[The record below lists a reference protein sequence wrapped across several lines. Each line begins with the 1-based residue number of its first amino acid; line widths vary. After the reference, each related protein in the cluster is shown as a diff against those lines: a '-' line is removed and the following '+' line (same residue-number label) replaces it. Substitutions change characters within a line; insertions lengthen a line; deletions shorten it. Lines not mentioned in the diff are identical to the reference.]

1 MWAHQHS
8 SLYTQHGLTKI
19 GANKGKS
26 VTRILYPSLVLALLV
41 LVTGCAA
48 SPARLPV
55 LDPGEARGTV
65 HPIYI
70 TTSRQPA
77 DDPAAHFGTRRSLT
91 LNFARADVWVPH
103 NRLPGE
109 IDYPGRRPDPDTQF
123 ALTGWQDY
131 DSRPDFARD
140 LNHDLSELRFA
151 ERDVFVFVHGFNTP
165 FSDGLYL
172 NAQIIND
179 FGLQTAFVH
188 YAWPSAGQF
197 PAYLYDRDSA
207 QFARDGL
214 VETLTL
220 LADSEAIRI
229 NLIAH
234 SMGSLVTMEALRELS
249 LTGRQ
254 DVLEKIDPVILASP
268 DIDIDVFLSQLSAI
282 EPRPEHLLVFVS
294 ARDRALLLS
303 DRLRGGDHRRLGI
316 GAQRDLLTELGATV
330 VDLTEIRDGGF
341 SGHTAFAS
349 SPTLMR
355 MANTGVLATAL
366 MGVEAMPQDS
376 GIGTLSDLA
385 ARIIYLPAR
394 ALGER

>member
-1 MWAHQHS
+1 MF
-8 SLYTQHGLTKI
+8 
-19 GANKGKS
+19 
-26 VTRILYPSLVLALLV
+26 RILSQCLTLAVLALA
-41 LVTGCAA
+41 TGCAA
-48 SPARLPV
+48 SPARLPI
-55 LDPGEARGTV
+55 LDPGNAAGLV

-77 DDPAAHFGTRRSLT
+77 DDAGAHFGTERSLV
-91 LNFARADVWVPH
+91 LSFARADVWVPH

-109 IDYPGRRPDPDTQF
+109 IDYPARQTDPHTQF
-123 ALTGWQDY
+123 ALTRWQDY
-131 DSRPDFARD
+131 DNATDFAGD
-140 LNHDLSELRFA
+140 LDQDLRQMRFA
-151 ERDVFVFVHGFNTP
+151 ERDVFLFVHGFNTP

-214 VETLTL
+214 VETLIL
-220 LADSEAIRI
+220 LAESEALRI

-234 SMGSLVTMEALRELS
+234 SMGSMVTMEALRQLS

-254 DVLEKIDPVILASP
+254 DVLARIDPVILASP
-268 DIDIDVFLSQLSAI
+268 DIDIDVFLAQLSAI
-282 EPRPEHLLVFVS
+282 DPMPEHLMVFVS
-294 ARDRALLLS
+294 ARDRALQLS
-303 DRLRGGDHRRLGI
+303 DSLRGGDNRQLGI

-330 VDLTEIRDGGF
+330 VDLTELRDGGF

-366 MGVEAMPQDS
+366 IGVEAVPQDS

>member
-1 MWAHQHS
+1 M
-8 SLYTQHGLTKI
+8 
-19 GANKGKS
+19 
-26 VTRILYPSLVLALLV
+26 TRVLIQIFGLALLA
-41 LVTGCAA
+41 LATGCAA

-55 LDPGEARGTV
+55 LDPGSSAGTS
-65 HPIYI
+65 HPVYI
-70 TTSRQPA
+70 TTSRQLA
-77 DDPAAHFGTRRSLT
+77 DDPADHFGVERSRVLR
-91 LNFARADVWVPH
+91 FARADVWVPH

-109 IDYPGRRPDPDTQF
+109 INYPGRRADPSTEF

-131 DSRPDFARD
+131 DSQADFARD
-140 LNHDLSELRFA
+140 LNHDLSEMRFA

-249 LTGRQ
+249 LTGRS

-268 DIDIDVFLSQLSAI
+268 DIDIDVFQSQLAAI
-282 EPRPEHLLVFVS
+282 DPMPEHLLVFVS
-294 ARDRALLLS
+294 ARDRALQLS
-303 DRLRGGDHRRLGI
+303 DQLRGGDNRRLGI
-316 GAQRDLLTELGATV
+316 GAQRELLTELGATV
-330 VDLTEIRDGGF
+330 IDLTDLRDGGF

-366 MGVEAMPQDS
+366 IGVEAIPQDS

>member
-1 MWAHQHS
+1 M
-8 SLYTQHGLTKI
+8 
-19 GANKGKS
+19 
-26 VTRILYPSLVLALLV
+26 TRTLFHALVLGLAV
-41 LVTGCAA
+41 LATGCAA

-55 LDPGEARGTV
+55 LDPGQAAGTAHTV
-65 HPIYI
+65 FIAS
-70 TTSRQPA
+70 SRQPA
-77 DDPAAHFGTRRSLT
+77 EDPADHFGVERSPQLR
-91 LNFARADVWVPH
+91 FARAGVWVPH

-109 IDYPGRRPDPDTQF
+109 IHYPARRADPDTQF

-131 DSRPDFARD
+131 DSQADFAR
-140 LNHDLSELRFA
+140 ELDDTLIALPFP
-151 ERDVFVFVHGFNTP
+151 ERDVFLFVHGFNTP

-214 VETLTL
+214 VETLIL
-220 LADSEAIRI
+220 LADRQAVRI

-249 LTGRQ
+249 LTGRT
-254 DVLEKIDPVILASP
+254 DVLERIDPVILASP
-268 DIDIDVFLSQLSAI
+268 DIDIDVFQAQLAAI
-282 EPRPEHLLVFVS
+282 SPRPEHLIVFVS
-294 ARDRALLLS
+294 ARDRALQLS
-303 DRLRGGDHRRLGI
+303 DQLRGGDHRRLGI

-330 VDLTEIRDGGF
+330 IDLTNLRDGGF

-355 MANTGVLATAL
+355 MANTGVLASAL
-366 MGVEAMPQDS
+366 IGMQAEAQDS

>member
-1 MWAHQHS
+1 MTRVLIQF
-8 SLYTQHGLTKI
+8 LT
-19 GANKGKS
+19 
-26 VTRILYPSLVLALLV
+26 LAALA

-48 SPARLPV
+48 APARLPV
-55 LDPGEARGTV
+55 LDPGSAPGAS
-65 HPIYI
+65 HAIYV

-77 DDPAAHFGTRRSLT
+77 DDPEAHFSQDRSLV
-91 LNFARADVWVPH
+91 LNYARADVWVPH

-109 IDYPGRRPDPDTQF
+109 IHYPGRRPDPNDEF
-123 ALTGWQDY
+123 ALTAWQDY
-131 DSRPDFARD
+131 DGPSDFARD
-140 LNHDLSELRFA
+140 LNHDLSGMRFA
-151 ERDVFVFVHGFNTP
+151 ERDVFLFVHGFNTP

-179 FGLQTAFVH
+179 FGLQTAYVH

-214 VETLTL
+214 VETMIM
-220 LADSEAIRI
+220 LAESEAIRI
-229 NLIAH
+229 NVIAH
-234 SMGSLVTMEALRELS
+234 SMGSLVTMEALRQLS

-254 DVLEKIDPVILASP
+254 DVLAKLDPVILASP
-268 DIDIDVFLSQLSAI
+268 DIDVDVFLSQLSAI
-282 EPRPEHLLVFVS
+282 EPMPEHLIVFVS

-303 DRLRGGDHRRLGI
+303 DQLRGGDHRRLGI

-330 VDLTEIRDGGF
+330 IDLTELRDGGF

-366 MGVEAMPQDS
+366 IGAEAMPEDS